1 MRRNILF
8 SISILVLISGCSVLQ
23 TFENIARLKYKI
35 HSASDYQISGINPL
49 NKRSLKDFSA
59 LELLKLTSAVTKGSM
74 PLVFTLNIEAKNPND
89 GTTGAARTDLNITS
103 LPWKLLVNDNQVV
116 AGNISEPVFVPGK
129 GESVIIPIKIE
140 FDILKSLKE
149 KSLDD
154 VFNLLLNVGGIDG
167 STSNL
172 KLMIQPVLGT
182 PVGNIG
188 YPSEITVVDKTF
200 N

>member
-1 MRRNILF
+1 MRRSFLF
-8 SISILVLISGCSVLQ
+8 SISILIIISGCSVLQ

-49 NKRSLKDFSA
+49 NKKSLKDFSA
-59 LELLKLTSAVTKGSM
+59 LEMLKLTSAVAKGSM

-89 GTTGAARTDLNITS
+89 GASGSPRTDISITS
-103 LPWKLLVNDNQVV
+103 LPWKLFVNDNQLV
-116 AGNISEPVFVPGK
+116 AGNISEPIFVPGK
-129 GESVIIPIKIE
+129 GESMLIPIKIE
-140 FDILKSLKE
+140 FDILKSLKDR
-149 KSLDD
+149 SLED
-154 VFNLLLNVGGIDG
+154 VFNLLLNVGGVDG

-172 KLMIQPVLGT
+172 KLKIQPVLGT

>member
-1 MRRNILF
+1 
-8 SISILVLISGCSVLQ
+8 
-23 TFENIARLKYKI
+23 
-35 HSASDYQISGINPL
+35 
-49 NKRSLKDFSA
+49 
-59 LELLKLTSAVTKGSM
+59 M

>member
-8 SISILVLISGCSVLQ
+8 SIAALILITSCSVLQ
-23 TFENIARLKYKI
+23 TFENISRLKYKI
-35 HSASDYQISGINPL
+35 HSTSDYRISGISPS
-49 NKRSLKDFSA
+49 NKKSLKDFSA
-59 LELLKLTSAVTKGSM
+59 LEVLKLTSAVTKGSM

-89 GTTGAARTDLNITS
+89 GTSGGTRTDLSITS
-103 LPWKLLVNDNQVV
+103 LPWKLFVNDNQVIT
-116 AGNISEPVFVPGK
+116 GNISEPIFVPGK
-129 GESVIIPIKIE
+129 GESVFIPIQIE

-172 KLMIQPVLGT
+172 KLKIQPVLGT

-188 YPSEITVVDKTF
+188 YPSEITVIDKSF